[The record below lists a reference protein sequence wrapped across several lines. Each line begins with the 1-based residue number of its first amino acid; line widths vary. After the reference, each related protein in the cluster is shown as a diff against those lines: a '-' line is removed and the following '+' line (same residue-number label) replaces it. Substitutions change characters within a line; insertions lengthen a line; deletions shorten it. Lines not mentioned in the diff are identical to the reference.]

1 MSSQQKFPSP
11 PKELRVFLDNLPKDE
26 HDWQQKRQAK
36 GVDTWEGLRSF
47 VQGLI
52 HGSTNERNILNVFR
66 VMLCIVD
73 LKTGRSMAE
82 VNNTMGGFINETKPL
97 KLTKSEDHHQRLRAS
112 AFKLLKCMRRLS
124 ERIGYRAYECVL
136 LHGPFPC
143 QILHTN

>member
-26 HDWQQKRQAK
+26 HDWQHKRQAK
-36 GVDTWEGLRSF
+36 GVDTWEGVRSF

-52 HGSTNERNILNVFR
+52 HGSTKERNILNIFR

-73 LKTGRSMAE
+73 LKAGRSLAE
-82 VNNTMGGFINETKPL
+82 VNNMMGGFINEDKPL
-97 KLTKSEDHHQRLRAS
+97 KTTKSEDHHQRLRAS
-112 AFKLLKCMRRLS
+112 ALKLLECMRRLS

-136 LHGPFPC
+136 LHGLFSIPD
-143 QILHTN
+143 LHSN